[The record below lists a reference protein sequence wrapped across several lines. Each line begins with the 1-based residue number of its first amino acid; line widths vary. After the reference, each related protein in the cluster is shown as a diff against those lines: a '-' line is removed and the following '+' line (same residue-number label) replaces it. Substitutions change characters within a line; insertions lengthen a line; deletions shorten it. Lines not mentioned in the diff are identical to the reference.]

1 MSNLISNSDL
11 TKQLELFIPNC
22 KELTIISAFM
32 TQPATRWLSSLIVH
46 NKPKVELIGRFTPND
61 FAQGASDIN
70 ALRECLNN
78 GYNVKALSNLHAKI
92 YQIDQDIIFHGSA
105 NLTGKGLAIIENSN
119 LESCSRINA
128 CSVSKNFIAKIVDSA
143 IPIDLATLDKMADF
157 LKEFDSSTDSSM
169 PVQWPED
176 ILSISSELFVSDFP
190 LGQPGEMV
198 NEYLLN
204 QSLAFAQIEVN
215 KDNYVVAGNIFKRS
229 KAYKWL
235 IKQIKENKS
244 DRNLGF
250 GQVSRLLHDAL
261 ADDPGPYRQEVK
273 HLQSNLY
280 LYLKLYAG
288 DEIEIYV
295 PGNRSEVIKFKNKL

>member
-1 MSNLISNSDL
+1 MSNKDL
-11 TKQLELFIPNC
+11 TSNLESLFPLSNEIV
-22 KELTIISAFM
+22 IISAFM
-32 TQPATRWLSSLIVH
+32 TQPATRWLSQLIAF
-46 NKPKVELIGRFTPND
+46 NKPKVQLVGRFTPND

-78 GYNVKALSNLHAKI
+78 GYSVKALSNLHAKI

-128 CSVSKNFIAKIVDSA
+128 CIVSKNFIAKIVDSA
-143 IPIDLATLDKMADF
+143 IPIDLTTLDKMADF

-190 LGQPGEMV
+190 LGQPGEMA
-198 NEYLLN
+198 NEYMLN
-204 QSLAFAQIEVN
+204 PSLAFAQIETN
-215 KDNYVVAGNIFKRS
+215 KDNYDVASNIFKQS

-235 IKQIKENKS
+235 IKQIQDNTGNR
-244 DRNLGF
+244 DFGF
-250 GQVSRLLHDAL
+250 GQISSLLHDAL

-273 HLQSNLY
+273 NLQVNLY
-280 LYLKLYAG
+280 SYLKLYASN
-288 DEIEIYV
+288 EIEVYI
-295 PGNRSEVIKFKNKL
+295 PGRRSEVLRLVHHN

>member
-1 MSNLISNSDL
+1 MSNKDL
-11 TKQLELFIPNC
+11 TFNLENLFPLSNEIV
-22 KELTIISAFM
+22 IISAFM
-32 TQPATRWLSSLIVH
+32 TQPATRWLSQLIEFNNPTVQL
-46 NKPKVELIGRFTPND
+46 VGRFTPND

-70 ALRECLNN
+70 ALRECINN

-143 IPIDLATLDKMADF
+143 IPIDIAILDKMADF
-157 LKEFDSSTDSSM
+157 LKEFDSITDLVL

-198 NEYLLN
+198 NEYMLN
-204 QSLAFAQIEVN
+204 PSLAFAQIETN
-215 KDNYVVAGNIFKRS
+215 KDNYVVAGNIFKQS

-235 IKQIKENKS
+235 IKQIQDNKG

-273 HLQSNLY
+273 TLQVNLY
-280 LYLKLYAG
+280 SYLKLYASN
-288 DEIEIYV
+288 EIEVYI
-295 PGNRSEVIKFKNKL
+295 PGRRSEVIREAIYEN

>member
-1 MSNLISNSDL
+1 MSSLISNSEL
-11 TKQLELFIPNC
+11 TKQLELIMPNC

-32 TQPATRWLSSLIVH
+32 TQPATRWLSQLIAH
-46 NKPKVELIGRFTPND
+46 NKPKVELVGRFTPND

-70 ALRECLNN
+70 ALRECLKN
-78 GYNVKALSNLHAKI
+78 GYSVKALSNLHAKI
-92 YQIDQDIIFHGSA
+92 YQIDQNIIFHGSA

-143 IPIDLATLDKMADF
+143 IPIDLAILDKMADF

-198 NEYLLN
+198 NEYMLN
-204 QSLAFAQIEVN
+204 PSLAFAQIEAK
-215 KDNYVVAGNIFKRS
+215 KDNDVVAGNIFKQS
-229 KAYKWL
+229 KAYNWL
-235 IKQIKENKS
+235 KRQIQDNKG
-244 DRNLGF
+244 DRDLGF
-250 GQVSRLLHDAL
+250 GKISSLLHYAL

-273 HLQSNLY
+273 NLQINFY
-280 LYLKLYAG
+280 LYLKLY
-288 DEIEIYV
+288 
-295 PGNRSEVIKFKNKL
+295 